1 MGEKMRIYIGGLG
14 SSVQDD
20 DLRKTFTSPQ
30 LGTVESV
37 EIIRTKDRSFG
48 YLEFVPVSDKGLAKL
63 FSTYNGCL
71 WKGGKL
77 RLEKAKEHYLF
88 RLNRE
93 WAEEAETEIKLS
105 TQNVDAVDS
114 VPVLQKPKKDLD
126 IDKSQLNLFFPR
138 LRRIKP
144 IPLKGTGK
152 HKYSFQR
159 VEIPPLP
166 IHFCDCEEHS
176 VPPESAKINPTVT
189 VSHETEVFG
198 VNENELNM
206 MKSILDKLLDRNS
219 SKTVKTVSNQAK
231 VTEEANCD
239 AAYNGQADDIE
250 EDEVSDED
258 EASDED
264 NLVIN
269 IVGKSSKRVDSLEDW
284 GQKMTAVNQDSF
296 LREPASFSKPI
307 PEVHGNEKTN
317 LLPNKKRKQS
327 VEENNSNNTAPSNKK
342 GRKGVPH
349 DSEDIPVAVK
359 TKSIDSKSGPVEL
372 SRDGGSS
379 RKSPWKDL
387 VRDKDSAAF
396 HISDV
401 LMDLNPEVEAEPIS
415 DSFNGSDEKGD
426 ESSKVME
433 DDVQSTEPSAGFD
446 ENDDK
451 RDESSEVKEDD
462 VQSTEPS
469 AGFDE
474 NDDKRDESSDVKE
487 DGQST
492 EPSAGFDENDDKRD
506 ESSGVKV
513 DVQSAKPSAV
523 DEKMARGAAWR
534 QKSSWLQ
541 LVADASSSKFSLAQV
556 LPGVTFQTQETQQ
569 LDNND
574 DFFNSKNGGFV
585 HEEDMG
591 KPQGSAN
598 KDVYAALEN
607 PMASVLTKEQ
617 SNSDSKEAVV
627 EEKGEE
633 SAPLHLTNNVQS
645 NRALGDTVVSETC
658 PFMRTD
664 ASLKKWKK
672 LSGSRNKKGKGQ
684 KLARD

>member
-189 VSHETEVFG
+189 VSHETE
-198 VNENELNM
+198 
-206 MKSILDKLLDRNS
+206 
-219 SKTVKTVSNQAK
+219 
-231 VTEEANCD
+231 
-239 AAYNGQADDIE
+239 
-250 EDEVSDED
+250 
-258 EASDED
+258 
-264 NLVIN
+264 
-269 IVGKSSKRVDSLEDW
+269 
-284 GQKMTAVNQDSF
+284 DSF